1 MSVEEGWQRGFAIV
15 PLDAAA
21 AARLIGQP
29 VEGLQLLAGGLRNT
43 NYRLE
48 LTSGPA
54 VLRIYT
60 ADAAA
65 CTREATLLGLLHDTV
80 PVPRILHAQPAADPP
95 WALMEFVEGV
105 RFDRQPPADL
115 APASFDAGHV
125 LARIHAFPVP
135 VARAAGVDLNRY
147 AGPAYD
153 FVEFIESSM
162 QNGVLPGHLGPE
174 KTHQL
179 RQIIREH
186 GPRLAVQTVTLQHSD
201 YKPWN
206 LLTRIAKIAAVLDWE
221 FAFAAG
227 HLNDIA
233 NFLRYCERQPSAY
246 RTEFVRG
253 YLAGGG
259 ILPDDWFRL
268 ARLCDLMG
276 LCESL
281 SRPEKDPARTRD
293 LAPLVERTIDL
304 FTT

>member
-1 MSVEEGWQRGFAIV
+1 MRSL
-15 PLDAAA
+15 P
-21 AARLIGQP
+21 P
-29 VEGLQLLAGGLRNT
+29 T
-43 NYRLE
+43 
-48 LTSGPA
+48 
-54 VLRIYT
+54 
-60 ADAAA
+60 
-65 CTREATLLGLLHDTV
+65 
-80 PVPRILHAQPAADPP
+80 PP